1 MTSKNIMSAAI
12 ALAMLTGA
20 TAAYAQTPCV
30 PPPHKHKKHEPA
42 PPPCDTS
49 DLKKQ
54 LDAQQAELD
63 ALKAKL
69 AAMTPPAETDPI
81 ATPIANKA
89 ESDAQSASA
98 SAASAQTTA
107 TAAQTAA
114 DKAAADAAVAKK
126 EADELESPL
135 AIHYKGVLI
144 QPGGFMAAESVY
156 RSRATN
162 SDIATPF
169 NAIPYMNSNNAYL
182 SEFNGSARQSRL
194 SMLVTAP
201 TDWGKVGGYVETD
214 FLGAGTTSNNNQT
227 NSYLLR
233 IRSAFGYVTFNSGFT
248 FQGGQMFTLA
258 TEDKKGVLAGPGAE
272 ALPPT
277 IDPNY
282 IVGFNFGRQYGLRFG
297 QTFAG
302 GTVSAALSVE
312 GSQIVLAST
321 SNAPDNFLF
330 GGQGATGGLF
340 NSVGSAGGSQ
350 NYTDNLA
357 PDILAKVAFDPKG
370 HGHYEI
376 GGILRFFR
384 DRVYPQTTFSTTVA
398 PPVAGAFNAM
408 TPGGGFF
415 ASARV
420 PATKYFDIAAK
431 VAGGDGTGRYGAA
444 NLGDVTVRPSGL
456 IEPLRDGQGL
466 GELDIHPTKKLDIF
480 ALAGVE
486 YLQRTSY
493 LNPIGSYT
501 GYGDVHNQNDTGC
514 FTQTAPTGTTGVGT
528 SVTAN
533 CSGATRVE
541 KEGNVG
547 LTYRFFSSPT
557 KGRFQAQVV
566 YEYIN
571 RVGWTGYTNGT
582 SFATAT
588 TFGAPKATENMIHTS
603 FRYYLP

>member
-1 MTSKNIMSAAI
+1 
-12 ALAMLTGA
+12 MLTGA

-42 PPPCDTS
+42 PPPCDTT

-89 ESDAQSASA
+89 ESDAQAASSSAA
-98 SAASAQTTA
+98 AASATA

-144 QPGGFMAAESVY
+144 QPGGFLAGESVY

-169 NAIPYMNSNNAYL
+169 NAIPYMNSGNAYI

-201 TDWGKVGGYVETD
+201 TNWGKVGGYVETD

-227 NSYLLR
+227 NSYVLR

-258 TEDKKGVLAGPGAE
+258 TENKKGVLAGPGAE

-282 IVGFNFGRQYGLRFG
+282 IVGFNFGRQYALRFA

-302 GTVSAALSVE
+302 GKASAAFAVE
-312 GSQIVLAST
+312 GSQIVLAT
-321 SNAPDNFLF
+321 TVNAPDNFVL
-330 GGQGATGGLF
+330 GGQGSTGGLF
-340 NSVGSAGGSQ
+340 NSVGSAGGAQ

-357 PDILAKVAFDPKG
+357 PDLLAKVAFDPGK
-370 HGHYEI
+370 GHYEI
-376 GGILRFFR
+376 GGIFRFFR
-384 DRVYPQTTFSTTVA
+384 DRVYPQAAFSTSLPGST
-398 PPVAGAFNAM
+398 AGAFNQ
-408 TPGGGFF
+408 TTVGGGFF

-431 VAGGDGTGRYGAA
+431 VAAGDGTGRYGAA

-456 IEPLRDGQGL
+456 LEPLRDGQGL
-466 GELDIHPTKKLDIF
+466 AELDFHPTKKMDVF
-480 ALAGVE
+480 ALAGIE

-493 LNPIGSYT
+493 LNGAGTYT
-501 GYGDVHNQNDTGC
+501 GYGDVHNQADYGC
-514 FTQTAPTGTTGVGT
+514 FTQSAPTGQTGVT
-528 SVTAN
+528 PTTTAN
-533 CSGATRVE
+533 CSGATRDE
-541 KEGNVG
+541 KEGVVG
-547 LTYRFFSSPT
+547 LTYRFFNSPT
-557 KGRFQAQVV
+557 KGRFQGQVT

-588 TFGAPKATENMIHTS
+588 TFGAPKASENQIHTS
-603 FRYYLP
+603 FRYYIP